1 MAIYMPYIDQILGKQ
16 WVQAM
21 MATGH
26 KRMAWTWLSPTGDPA
41 DPPEHPAGG
50 HPGLGNGRCGAC
62 EAARL
67 K

>member
-1 MAIYMPYIDQILGKQ
+1 MS
-16 WVQAM
+16 
-21 MATGH
+21 ATGH
-26 KRMAWTWLSPTGDPA
+26 ERITWTSLSPTGDPA